1 MCSNETCDYKEEKLN
16 KKRIGTPCLV
26 PILFLFT
33 KVFLT
38 TKIAS
43 SFLKGLKI
51 PQ

>member
-1 MCSNETCDYKEEKLN
+1 MRPVITRKKKLN
-16 KKRIGTPCLV
+16 KKRIGTPYLV

-43 SFLKGLKI
+43 LFLKGLKI